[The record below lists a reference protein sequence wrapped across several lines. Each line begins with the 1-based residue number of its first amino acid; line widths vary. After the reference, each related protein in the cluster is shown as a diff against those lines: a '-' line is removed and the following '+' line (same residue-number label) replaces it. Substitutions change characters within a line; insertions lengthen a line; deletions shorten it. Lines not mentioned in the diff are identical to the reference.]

1 MRGLTTAASIW
12 MTAAIGTLLG
22 VGFYIPAAM
31 ATVITLF
38 TLSVFRV
45 LESKMP
51 SRYFVR
57 GTVRV
62 RRNQMLPEPAL
73 RNILER
79 HHFSTSTIS
88 YQLSGGGEVF
98 EYHLP
103 DPHHRPQAPAPAVRI
118 ITPGDV
124 GAGVPAERD
133 CQLSPRGESESG
145 IGACGMPQPACAP

>member
-1 MRGLTTAASIW
+1 VRGLTTAASIW

-22 VGFYIPAAM
+22 IGFYIPAAM

-38 TLSVFRV
+38 TLSVFRA

-79 HHFSTSTIS
+79 HHFSISTMS
-88 YQLSGGGEVF
+88 YQLSDGGEVF
-98 EYHLP
+98 EYHLLIRTI
-103 DPHHRPQAPAPAVRI
+103 DRKHLRQLCESLLQETLVL
-118 ITPGDV
+118 
-124 GAGVPAERD
+124 EF
-133 CQLSPRGESESG
+133 QLSAIAS
-145 IGACGMPQPACAP
+145 